1 MADSE
6 EITPG
11 SKVATEM
18 SNGSILVLTP
28 TKIDPTDKAYK
39 SVSNLQQ
46 ALGNNEITNIALT
59 GPYGSGKSSV
69 LKTLKDAALDY
80 YFLNISLATL
90 DANEALCSDKKD
102 VEKPD
107 PNCPLDK
114 CKATEKKKEEKDL
127 SHLVEYS
134 ILQQIIYKE
143 KPESIPQSR
152 FKRIKHIS
160 YEKSNKFAIQCIGL
174 FVSVLI
180 LIKPDWFVNNHLYK
194 MVSFDRSIELLYEI
208 LSLGYT
214 IFALY
219 SFIRYLTVTLY
230 NNSLNKINLKDGE
243 IEISETTSIFNKHL
257 DEIIYFF
264 EVTPYNVIVFEDLD
278 RFKDHN
284 IFLKLRELNTLIN
297 ESRSVNR
304 RIIFIYAVRDDI
316 FKDTSRTKFFDYIET
331 IIPVIN
337 PSNACD
343 QLRNLLIPFVSETE
357 MPSKVYRELGQYID
371 DMRTLKNIVNEFV
384 QYRTRLDE
392 KLVHKKMLGMIVY
405 KNYYPEDFSSLHNNR
420 GILNDLIKN
429 KEKYISESI
438 ATISENIKRLKSELI
453 EVEKKNRIYEIEL
466 RTIYVHKYIEN
477 IDRFISF
484 VSEDTNEYS
493 ITDVI
498 NSIDLFELL
507 RTNQIKSYRYISNQS
522 PVRILQS
529 SLNKT
534 FEDVE
539 KQIDIKN
546 SYQKRLEQINEGYN
560 IKILYDIEKLE
571 NDIANINSLPLKEI
585 IKKYDCK
592 DYHEV
597 VDKDKYRRIDFLLQ
611 QAYIEE
617 DYYKYISYFYPGTV
631 TPSDHEFLLD
641 LMRRKKYDY
650 RYKLQNVEVLID
662 EIQSQFY
669 KTDAILNLSLVSYI
683 AENSSK
689 YKKEINWIT
698 DVILKRKNL
707 EFTCLLYLQNPNVF
721 LFDFYNALFLKW
733 KDFWIEVQQKIENS
747 DELYVFAEIYLLF
760 RPRVVSRTDDQLFST
775 HLNENYSLVY
785 NVYEKLNS
793 TVEVINTPKLLGCK
807 FNAISYAGPQD
818 ILFSKIV
825 EMRLYEINV
834 RNIKE
839 VLKYEGKNDSLINYP
854 IASYT
859 TILENCKE
867 STIAYINS
875 QLDNCLKTIFP
886 PTSVHESEKT
896 LIALLNMDD
905 SLLDREILNDY
916 LLQQTNKINDIKQ
929 INKISWDISLILNI
943 IKPSW
948 ENISIYF
955 ESIGNKLDNELV
967 EFIDDNIDV
976 LRDIIVPNSLDSEL
990 VNKMFVEFIGTNI
1003 LPYESYKRLT
1013 MLFQRSFSKY
1023 DFSQLKDQ
1031 RVLYLIRNK
1040 LINYNND
1047 NYKIIDDNFSTEI
1060 VFEFIKQNKI
1070 NFLDDIGN
1078 YSLDEELIA
1087 RLIDSTAFN
1096 YDEKQIILDNNLVE
1110 SLITKKETAN
1120 ILLNLCVSNNTTVM
1134 SQESMFK
1141 ILSLCSRN
1149 NSRIKF
1155 AMIVLDKYGW
1165 SKNNISE
1172 VLLTLGDKYKE
1183 LTQKG
1188 VMPSFNKSTENEEFF
1203 NKLKLRGYIS
1213 KVIPKN
1219 NFLKVTTGRK

>member
-1 MADSE
+1 MAESE
-6 EITPG
+6 ETIEQST
-11 SKVATEM
+11 
-18 SNGSILVLTP
+18 NSILVLTP

-39 SVSNLQQ
+39 SVTNLQH

-59 GPYGSGKSSV
+59 GPYGSGKSSI
-69 LKTLKDAALDY
+69 LKTLKEAATDY
-80 YFLNISLATL
+80 TFLNISLATL
-90 DANEALCSDKKD
+90 EANEALVGENKKE
-102 VEKPD
+102 VKPD
-107 PNCPLDK
+107 PNCPLEK
-114 CKATEKKKEEKDL
+114 CKATEKKKEDKDL
-127 SHLVEYS
+127 SQLVEYS

-160 YEKSNKFAIQCIGL
+160 YDKSHKFAIQCVGL
-174 FVSVLI
+174 IVSVLI

-357 MPSKVYRELGQYID
+357 IPSKVYGELGQYID

-392 KLVHKKMLGMIVY
+392 KLVPSKMLGMIVY
-405 KNYYPEDFSSLHNNR
+405 KNYYPEDFSSLHNNG

-438 ATISENIKRLKSELI
+438 STTSANIKMLKSELI

-466 RTIYVHKYIEN
+466 RTIYVHKYIES

-484 VSEDTNEYS
+484 VSEDANVYS

-498 NSIDLFELL
+498 NSNDLFEQL
-507 RTNQIKSYRYISNQS
+507 RTNQMNNYNYASNQN
-522 PVRILQS
+522 PARINLS

-534 FEDVE
+534 FEEVE

-560 IKILYDIEKLE
+560 LKIVSDIEKLE

-585 IKKYDCK
+585 ILKYDCK
-592 DYHEV
+592 EYHDV
-597 VDKDKYRRIDFLLQ
+597 ADKDKYRQIDFLLQ
-611 QAYIEE
+611 QGYIEE
-617 DYYKYISYFYPGTV
+617 DYYKYISYFYPGTI

-650 RYKLQNVEVLID
+650 SYQLQNVEVLID
-662 EIQSQFY
+662 QIQSQFY
-669 KTDAILNLSLVSYI
+669 KTDAILNLSLVSHI
-683 AENSSK
+683 AEHSSK

-698 DVILKRKNL
+698 DVIFKRKNI
-707 EFTCLLYLQNPNVF
+707 EFTRLLYTQSSTVYP
-721 LFDFYNALFLKW
+721 FDFYNLLFLKW
-733 KDFWIEVQQKIENS
+733 KDFWIEVQHKVEKA
-747 DELYVFAEIYLLF
+747 DELKLMTEIYLQF
-760 RPRVVSRTDDQLFST
+760 RPTVVSRLDNQQFST

-785 NVYEKLNS
+785 DAYDKLNLS
-793 TVEVINTPKLLGCK
+793 DIINTLKLLECK
-807 FNAISYAGPQD
+807 FIAFFYIGQGD
-818 ILFSKIV
+818 ILFTKAV
-825 EMRLYEINV
+825 ELNLYEVNAG
-834 RNIKE
+834 NIKE
-839 VLKYEGKNDSLINYP
+839 ILKLEGKDDAVVSYGT
-854 IASYT
+854 ASYT

-867 STIAYINS
+867 ITIAYINT
-875 QLDNCLKTIFP
+875 QLDKCLKSIFP
-886 PTSVHESEKT
+886 TSSVLESEKT
-896 LIALLNMDD
+896 LVALLNMNDN
-905 SLLDREILNDY
+905 LLNSEIRDNY
-916 LLQQTNKINDIKQ
+916 LLNQTYKIGDLKKINDQ
-929 INKISWDISLILNI
+929 MWSSALILNI

-948 ENISIYF
+948 ENISLYF
-955 ESIGNKLDNELV
+955 ESVKYT
-967 EFIDDNIDV
+967 
-976 LRDIIVPNSLDSEL
+976 LDSEL
-990 VNKMFVEFIGTNI
+990 VDFVEENIDTICDIIVPDTLNQEIVERLFIDFIGSNELSLEAYKQLNPLFQKSFDNYDLSQLEEERI
-1003 LPYESYKRLT
+1003 FYLIQNNGIEYSDYNYKMIDENFSYKT
-1013 MLFQRSFSKY
+1013 
-1023 DFSQLKDQ
+1023 
-1031 RVLYLIRNK
+1031 I
-1040 LINYNND
+1040 
-1047 NYKIIDDNFSTEI
+1047 
-1060 VFEFIKQNKI
+1060 FEFFKQNK
-1070 NFLDDIGN
+1070 NEFLDDLGN
-1078 YSLDEELIA
+1078 HSLDEELIA
-1087 RLIDSTAFN
+1087 RLIDSTLFTN
-1096 YDEKQIILDNNLVE
+1096 VEKQNILDTNLLDT
-1110 SLITKKETAN
+1110 SITKKETAD
-1120 ILLNLCVSNNTTVM
+1120 ILLRYCISYETADIA
-1134 SQESMFK
+1134 QQCMFK

-1149 NSRIKF
+1149 NTRIKF
-1155 AMIVLDKYGW
+1155 ATILLNKLGWSQRNITIVL
-1165 SKNNISE
+1165 E
-1172 VLLTLGDKYKE
+1172 TLGDKYGE
-1183 LTQKG
+1183 LTKKRVRPIFKNTQE
-1188 VMPSFNKSTENEEFF
+1188 NKEFLE
-1203 NKLKLRGYIS
+1203 KLKLKGYIS
-1213 KVIPKN
+1213 KVIPKDDKI
-1219 NFLKVTTGRK
+1219 KVTTKYK